1 MKIFKF
7 TIALFCSFFI
17 LHCSSSPP
25 TEPEDN
31 TIAFPIKV
39 GNKWD
44 YQFISYEYNFRP
56 DSVLNII
63 SPDTIKAKITV
74 EVKEKI
80 VLQDSIE
87 AFLFINVNQN
97 DQSTSID
104 TFYYFLKDDKLLCL
118 IPDPIRTMRAILPKS
133 SVLINFTSNN
143 AISDIAFFNLRTR
156 YNTVQ
161 LNTQELETATVFDYP
176 IELDNQWNFFKS
188 VQVGWRYV
196 IDKKVCSKEN
206 CSASAGEFSCYKI
219 QWLIDFWGKGVWDED
234 ELYFDYI
241 AKEGLIKRV
250 WILKDIDT
258 TDENG
263 KHFCTFDLFEEF
275 DLVKYELK

>member
-1 MKIFKF
+1 M
-7 TIALFCSFFI
+7 FCSF
-17 LHCSSSPP
+17 LMLYCSTSPP
-25 TEPEDN
+25 TEPGDD
-31 TIAFPIKV
+31 TITFPIKV

-44 YQFISYEYNFRP
+44 YQFTSYEYNFRP

-87 AFLFINVNQN
+87 AFLFININEG
-97 DQSTSID
+97 DQATYID
-104 TFYYFLKDDKLLCL
+104 TFYYFLKGDKFLSLTA
-118 IPDPIRTMRAILPKS
+118 DPMRTMRTSLPKS
-133 SVLINFTSNN
+133 TVILTNLNSNN
-143 AISDIAFFNLRTR
+143 AISDIVFFNLRTR
-156 YNTVQ
+156 QSAFQ
-161 LNTQELETATVFDYP
+161 LNTQEFETATVFDYP
-176 IELDNQWNFFKS
+176 IELDKQWNFFKS
-188 VQVGWRYV
+188 LQVGRKYV
-196 IDKKVCSKEN
+196 IDKKVCAKEN

-219 QWLIDFWGKGVWDED
+219 QWLIDFWGKGAWDED
-234 ELYFDYI
+234 KLYFDYI

-250 WILKDIDT
+250 WTLKDIDT

-263 KHFCTFDLFEEF
+263 KHFCTFDLYEEF